1 MKFSITDLFLKCD
14 HIRNVFRDLKLSV
27 NEPVKNWCPSLNI
40 KHAVMTI

>member
-14 HIRNVFRDLKLSV
+14 HIRSVFRDLKLSV